1 MASHHVPRRAN
12 TTSRTLRDKYQIRHS
27 VHHDKEDQMEERNG
41 IITFQGNPLTLVG
54 KELKPGTEAPDFRVV
69 DNGMAAVTL
78 ADFPGKI
85 KILSAVPSLDT
96 PVCDTETR
104 RFNREAAALPDN
116 IVLLTISMDLPF
128 AQARWCGAAGIDRVK
143 TLSDYQERSFA
154 EAYGLLIKELKL
166 LARAVLVVDTANI
179 IRYVQIVP
187 EITEEPDYD
196 AALNAAK
203 ALL

>member
-1 MASHHVPRRAN
+1 
-12 TTSRTLRDKYQIRHS
+12 
-27 VHHDKEDQMEERNG
+27 MEERSG

-54 KELKPGTEAPDFRVV
+54 KELKPGTAAPDFRVV
-69 DNGMAAVTL
+69 DNGLAPVTL
-78 ADFPGKI
+78 ADFAGKI

-104 RFNREAAALPDN
+104 RFNKEAAALPDS

-154 EAYGLLIKELKL
+154 NAYGLLIKELKL
-166 LARAVLVVDTANI
+166 LARAVFVVDADDT

>member
-1 MASHHVPRRAN
+1 
-12 TTSRTLRDKYQIRHS
+12 
-27 VHHDKEDQMEERNG
+27 MEERNG